1 MKPAEFADLFDACRE
16 GREWAVSNCATMD
29 DAWATARPDWL
40 VWIAT
45 RRGVL
50 DDRTLRRF
58 AVWSARQVQHLMT
71 DPRSLAA
78 LDVAERH
85 ADGQATDEELA
96 AAWDAALAADAA
108 AWAAARAAAR
118 AAAWAAAWAA
128 AGATWDAARDVAWAA
143 RAAAEASARYAADAA
158 ARAAARAAQ
167 AAGAATGAAQAAWLR
182 ENATPD
188 WARAR
193 EMGGAR

>member
-1 MKPAEFADLFDACRE
+1 MKPAEFADLFDACRK

-96 AAWDAALAADAA
+96 AA
-108 AWAAARAAAR
+108 
-118 AAAWAAAWAA
+118 
-128 AGATWDAARDVAWAA
+128 
-143 RAAAEASARYAADAA
+143 E
-158 ARAAARAAQ
+158 AAARAAQ
-167 AAGAATGAAQAAWLR
+167 AAGAATGAAAWDAQAAWLR
-182 ENATPD
+182 ANAKPD
-188 WARAR
+188 WERAR
-193 EMGGAR
+193 QMEGAR